1 MSDRL
6 SQSVEQLASISA
18 PTNVFKSSPEEIL
31 KQISAY
37 SKAADHQEAEQKREA
52 KSQNLKLGRKGIGKY
67 IQDQNN
73 SVVPFRFIKIIQ
85 KNGLW
90 TANEEQ
96 KARR

>member
-1 MSDRL
+1 M
-6 SQSVEQLASISA
+6 EQLASISA

-73 SVVPFRFIKIIQ
+73 SVVPF
-85 KNGLW
+85 
-90 TANEEQ
+90 
-96 KARR
+96 